1 MVCTC
6 QISKNLKKKRKEN
19 PNKLYGQPDIQNI
32 SIKGYVQTICIYSHK
47 CAWQNVWKEIY
58 HLCMVRFQVPSFFLL
73 VFSNFS
79 IMVSVSHS
87 VMSDSLRPCGFH
99 LEDPTGSFVHG
110 ILQTRT
116 MEWVSMPFSRRSSWP
131 QDQTWVSCTAGRF
144 YNGYI
149 HLKNL

>member
-99 LEDPTGSFVHG
+99 LEDPTSLLCPWNSPHENNGVGIHALLQEIFLTPGSNLGLLHCRQ
-110 ILQTRT
+110 IL
-116 MEWVSMPFSRRSSWP
+116 
-131 QDQTWVSCTAGRF
+131 
-144 YNGYI
+144 
-149 HLKNL
+149 

>member
-99 LEDPTGSFVHG
+99 LEDPTRLLCPWNSPNENNGVGIHALLQEIFLTPGSNLGLLHCRQ
-110 ILQTRT
+110 IL
-116 MEWVSMPFSRRSSWP
+116 
-131 QDQTWVSCTAGRF
+131 
-144 YNGYI
+144 
-149 HLKNL
+149 